1 MKLKERLHSGEFVVT
16 AEVGPPKGISLFEVL
31 ESAKAFLGDT
41 AAINVTDCQA
51 SVMRLGSLAT
61 CKALLDSGHEPIFQM
76 ACRDRNRIALQ
87 SDLLSAAYFGIE
99 NVLLLTG
106 DYTTLGDSPDAKP
119 VYDLDSVS
127 LLHAAC
133 ELERGVDLNANA
145 LSGSAPKFFKGAVVS
160 PCSDSPDV
168 QLHKMDRKITAGA
181 EFFQTQAIFE
191 PEKFIAFMDKA
202 SRFNVPVLLGVVIL
216 KSAGMARFMNRNIA
230 GVSIPEWIIDK
241 LDADKERAKSGETGL
256 EIAASIISKCR
267 NHCAGL
273 HIMSL
278 GWEDKVPSLLE
289 RMGNYK

>member
-1 MKLKERLHSGEFVVT
+1 MNLRERLSSGEFVVT
-16 AEVGPPKGISLFEVL
+16 AEVGPPKGISLDEVL
-31 ESAKAFLGDT
+31 ESARAFLGDA

-61 CKALLDSGHEPIFQM
+61 CKALLDNGHEPIFQM

-106 DYTTLGDSPDAKP
+106 DYTTLGDSPEAKP

-127 LLHAAC
+127 LLHAVS
-133 ELERGVDLNANA
+133 ELERGADM
-145 LSGSAPKFFKGAVVS
+145 SGNKLTGASPKFFKGAVVS
-160 PCSDSPDV
+160 PCSDNPDV
-168 QLHKMDRKITAGA
+168 QLHKMEQKINAGA

-191 PEKFIAFMDKA
+191 ADKYVSFMEKANM
-202 SRFNVPVLLGVVIL
+202 FNVPVLLGVVIL

-230 GVSIPEWIIDK
+230 GVNIPQAIIDK
-241 LDADKERAKSGETGL
+241 LDADKDRAKSGETGL
-256 EIAASIISKCR
+256 EIAASIISECR
-267 NHCAGL
+267 SHCSGL

-278 GWEDKVPSLLE
+278 GWEDKVPALIDTI
-289 RMGNYK
+289 

>member
-1 MKLKERLHSGEFVVT
+1 MKLKERLSNGEFVIT
-16 AEVGPPKGISLFEVL
+16 AEVGPPKGILLDEVL
-31 ESAKAFLGDT
+31 ESAETFLGNA

-61 CKALLDSGHEPIFQM
+61 CKALLDNGHEPIFQL

-87 SDLLSAAYFGIE
+87 SDLLSAAFFGIE

-133 ELERGVDLNANA
+133 ELERGVDLNGNE

-168 QLHKMDRKITAGA
+168 QLHKMEKKIKAGA

-191 PEKFIAFMDKA
+191 SEKFIEFMGNADK
-202 SRFNVPVLLGVVIL
+202 FNVPVLLGVVIL
-216 KSAGMARFMNRNIA
+216 KSAGMARFMNKNIA
-230 GVSIPEWIIDK
+230 GVNIPQWIIDK
-241 LDADKERAKSGETGL
+241 LDADKDNAKSGKTGL
-256 EIAASIISKCR
+256 EIASSIISECR

-278 GWEDKVPSLLE
+278 GWEDKVPLLLG
-289 RMGNYK
+289 RMNNF